1 MFDTRQRPPLPSSK
15 PCEYSANE
23 VIDIGKRSAP
33 QGMAAS
39 FGLPRKYLP
48 MAERITKED
57 FAEHKFKSMDLGV
70 AQGELVQ
77 LSASLQ
83 QEKVQ
88 ELIEGWPTEHPLI
101 IINAFPHVFLG
112 SQESSTS
119 VEHFLYHLLAAFANK
134 ATQMKSLS
142 GADVGF
148 LWLMSLELQK
158 MYALRPNH
166 LLVWGVLTA
175 EPSAWDLSKTYQFLL
190 NFAAYTRI
198 LLTSAD
204 NLALL
209 LDKLR
214 ISPSYIDYIFNLNI
228 ELPSKREIPAV
239 FRRKKPASRKVDV

>member
-1 MFDTRQRPPLPSSK
+1 VFDTRQRPPLPSSK
-15 PCEYSANE
+15 PCDYSANE
-23 VIDIGKRSAP
+23 VIDIGKVSAP

-48 MAERITKED
+48 LSERIAKED
-57 FAEHKFKSMDLGV
+57 FAEHKFKQMDFV
-70 AQGELVQ
+70 VSQGELVQ
-77 LSASLQ
+77 LSAALQ

-148 LWLMSLELQK
+148 LWLMNLELQK

-166 LLVWGVLTA
+166 ALVWGILT
-175 EPSAWDLSKTYQFLL
+175 EDPSAWDLSKTYQFLL
-190 NFAAYTRI
+190 NFSAYTRI
-198 LLTSAD
+198 LLTSAN
-204 NLALL
+204 NLAAL

-214 ISPSYIDYIFNLNI
+214 ISPSYVDYIFNLHVDM
-228 ELPSKREIPAV
+228 PSKREIPAA
-239 FRRKKPASRKVDV
+239 FKRKKPKPRKVNI